1 MLYLDNRPLNP
12 SRRHAANG
20 PDRFYQWRGF
30 FDDNSELDDIV
41 QVIEK
46 EFTEK
51 GSSDHTDRYFLLP
64 GRSNTITTLC
74 DDETLEVH
82 TMISANGP
90 LEQWE
95 RSVKTTFPMKRTTAS
110 IIGTYVPKFRGSCSS
125 VADAESLTDALS
137 KKSRYYEANLNRRQY
152 ERNSVSVEIETVDVN
167 GKQKISIA
175 LRGENPQALMGE
187 VEALGLKASENT
199 HFGNFLNDL

>member
-41 QVIEK
+41 QIIEK
-46 EFTEK
+46 DFTEK
-51 GSSDHTDRYFLLP
+51 GTSDHIDRYFLLP

-74 DDETLEVH
+74 DNETLEVH
-82 TMISANGP
+82 TMVSAEGA
-90 LEQWE
+90 LEKWE

-125 VADAESLTDALS
+125 VADACLLYTSPSPRDQRG
-137 KKSRYYEANLNRRQY
+137 SRMPSSA
-152 ERNSVSVEIETVDVN
+152 
-167 GKQKISIA
+167 
-175 LRGENPQALMGE
+175 
-187 VEALGLKASENT
+187 
-199 HFGNFLNDL
+199 

>member
-12 SRRHAANG
+12 SRRSAANG

-46 EFTEK
+46 EFQEN
-51 GSSDHTDRYFLLP
+51 GSTDHIDRYFLLP

-82 TMISANGP
+82 TMVSAEGP

-110 IIGTYVPKFRGSCSS
+110 IIGTFVPKFRGSCSS
-125 VADAESLTDALS
+125 VADAASLTDALS
-137 KKSRYYEANLNRRQY
+137 KKSRYYEANLNRRHY
-152 ERNSVSVEIETVDVN
+152 ERNGVTVELETVTVS
-167 GKQKISIA
+167 GKTKISIA
-175 LRGENPQALMGE
+175 LRGENPSAVSGE
-187 VEALGLKASENT
+187 VEFLGLNGSDNT
-199 HFGNFLNDL
+199 HFGNYLNHL

>member
-46 EFTEK
+46 EFTDK
-51 GSSDHTDRYFLLP
+51 GTSDHIDRYFLLP

-74 DDETLEVH
+74 DNETLEVH
-82 TMISANGP
+82 TMVSAEGA
-90 LEQWE
+90 LEKWE

-137 KKSRYYEANLNRRQY
+137 KKSRYYEANLNRRHY
-152 ERNSVSVEIETVDVN
+152 ERNNVSAEIESIDVH
-167 GKQKISIA
+167 GKKKISIA
-175 LRGENPQALMGE
+175 LRGENPATLMGE
-187 VEALGLKASENT
+187 VEALGLTASENT
-199 HFGNFLNDL
+199 HFGNYLNDL

>member
-41 QVIEK
+41 QLIEK
-46 EFTEK
+46 EFSEH
-51 GSSDHTDRYFLLP
+51 GDSDHTDRYFLLP

-74 DDETLEVH
+74 DNETLEVH
-82 TMISANGP
+82 TMISAQGP

-137 KKSRYYEANLNRRQY
+137 KKSRYYEANLNRRHY
-152 ERNSVSVEIETVDVN
+152 ERNSVAVEIETIDVN
-167 GKQKISIA
+167 GKKKISIS
-175 LRGENPQALMGE
+175 LRGEDPVALKTE
-187 VEALGLKASENT
+187 VDALGLKASENT
-199 HFGNFLNDL
+199 HFGAYLNDL

>member
-51 GSSDHTDRYFLLP
+51 GTSDHVDRYFLLP

-74 DDETLEVH
+74 DNETLEVH
-82 TMISANGP
+82 TMVSAEGA
-90 LEQWE
+90 LEKWE

-137 KKSRYYEANLNRRQY
+137 KKSRYYEANLNRRHY
-152 ERNSVSVEIETVDVN
+152 ERNKVSVEIENIDVH
-167 GKQKISIA
+167 GKKKISIA
-175 LRGENPQALMGE
+175 LRAENPTALMGE
-187 VEALGLKASENT
+187 VDALGLKASENT
-199 HFGNFLNDL
+199 HFGNYLNDL

>member
-46 EFTEK
+46 EFAESGNT
-51 GSSDHTDRYFLLP
+51 DHTDRYFLLP

-74 DDETLEVH
+74 DNETLEVH
-82 TMISANGP
+82 TMVSADGP

-110 IIGTYVPKFRGSCSS
+110 IIGTFVPKFRGSCSS

-137 KKSRYYEANLNRRQY
+137 KKSRYYEANVNRRHY
-152 ERNSVSVEIETVDVN
+152 ERNSVSVEIENVDVN
-167 GKQKISIA
+167 GKSKISIV
-175 LRGENPQALMGE
+175 LRGQDPKAIRNEID
-187 VEALGLKASENT
+187 ALGLKASENT
-199 HFGNFLNDL
+199 HFGAYLNDL

>member
-12 SRRHAANG
+12 SRRNAANG

-41 QVIEK
+41 QIVEK
-46 EFTEK
+46 EFAEHAAT
-51 GSSDHTDRYFLLP
+51 DHTDRYFLLP

-74 DDETLEVH
+74 DNETLEVH

-125 VADAESLTDALS
+125 VADAASLTDALS
-137 KKSRYYEANLNRRQY
+137 KKSRYYEANLNRRRF
-152 ERNSVSVEIETVDVN
+152 ERNGVSAEIETVSIS
-167 GKQKISIA
+167 GKTKISIA
-175 LRGENPQALMGE
+175 LRGEDPAALMGE

-199 HFGNFLNDL
+199 HFGAYLNDL

>member
-51 GSSDHTDRYFLLP
+51 GTSDHVDRYFLLP

-74 DDETLEVH
+74 DNETLEVH
-82 TMISANGP
+82 TMVSAEGA
-90 LEQWE
+90 LEKWE

-137 KKSRYYEANLNRRQY
+137 KKSRYYEANLNRRHY
-152 ERNSVSVEIETVDVN
+152 ERNNVSAEIESVDVH
-167 GKQKISIA
+167 GKKKISIA
-175 LRGENPQALMGE
+175 LRAENPTALMGE
-187 VEALGLKASENT
+187 VDALGLKASENT
-199 HFGNFLNDL
+199 HFGNYLNDL

>member
-41 QVIEK
+41 QLIEK
-46 EFTEK
+46 EFSEH
-51 GSSDHTDRYFLLP
+51 GESDHQDKYFLLP

-74 DDETLEVH
+74 DNETLEVH
-82 TMISANGP
+82 TMISAQGP

-137 KKSRYYEANLNRRQY
+137 KKSRYYEANLNRRHY
-152 ERNSVSVEIETVDVN
+152 ERNSVSVEIETIDVG
-167 GKQKISIA
+167 GKKKISIS
-175 LRGENPQALMGE
+175 LRGEDPSALMGE
-187 VEALGLKASENT
+187 VEALGLKGSDNT
-199 HFGNFLNDL
+199 HFGAYLNDL

>member
-12 SRRHAANG
+12 TRRHAANG

-41 QVIEK
+41 QIIEK
-46 EFTEK
+46 EFTSQHEA
-51 GSSDHTDRYFLLP
+51 DHTDKYFLLP

-82 TMISANGP
+82 TMVSADGL

-125 VADAESLTDALS
+125 VADAASLTDALS
-137 KKSRYYEANLNRRQY
+137 KKSRYYEAKLKRRKF
-152 ERNSVSVEIETVDVN
+152 ERNGVSAEIETVDVN
-167 GKQKISIA
+167 GKVKISIA
-175 LRGENPQALMGE
+175 LRGEDPKAIIGE
-187 VEALGLKASENT
+187 VDALGLKGSDNT
-199 HFGNFLNDL
+199 HFGAYLNDL

>member
-41 QVIEK
+41 QIIEK
-46 EFTEK
+46 EFTEN
-51 GSSDHTDRYFLLP
+51 GTSDHIDRYFLLP

-74 DDETLEVH
+74 DNETLEVH
-82 TMISANGP
+82 TMVSAEGA
-90 LEQWE
+90 LEKWE

-125 VADAESLTDALS
+125 VADAASLTDALS
-137 KKSRYYEANLNRRQY
+137 KKSRYYEANLNRRHY
-152 ERNSVSVEIETVDVN
+152 ERNSVSAEIETIDVH
-167 GKQKISIA
+167 GKKKISIA
-175 LRGENPQALMGE
+175 LRAENPQALMGE
-187 VEALGLKASENT
+187 VDALGLKASENT
-199 HFGNFLNDL
+199 HFGNYLNDL

>member
-41 QVIEK
+41 QIIEK
-46 EFTEK
+46 EFSEK
-51 GSSDHTDRYFLLP
+51 GTSDHIDRYFLLP

-74 DDETLEVH
+74 DNETLEVH
-82 TMISANGP
+82 TMVSAEGA
-90 LEQWE
+90 LEKWE

-137 KKSRYYEANLNRRQY
+137 KKSRYYEANLNRRHY
-152 ERNSVSVEIETVDVN
+152 ERNSVSVEIENVEVN
-167 GKQKISIA
+167 GKKKISIA
-175 LRGENPQALMGE
+175 LRAENPQALMGE
-187 VEALGLKASENT
+187 VDALGLKASENT
-199 HFGNFLNDL
+199 HFGNYLNDL

>member
-41 QVIEK
+41 QIIEK

-51 GSSDHTDRYFLLP
+51 GTSDHIDRYFLLP

-74 DDETLEVH
+74 DKETLEVH
-82 TMISANGP
+82 TMVSAEGA
-90 LEQWE
+90 LEKWE

-137 KKSRYYEANLNRRQY
+137 KKSRYYEANLNRRHY
-152 ERNSVSVEIETVDVN
+152 ERNSVSVEVESINVN

-175 LRGENPQALMGE
+175 LRAENPTALMGE
-187 VEALGLKASENT
+187 VEALGLQASENT
-199 HFGNFLNDL
+199 HFGNYLNDL

>member
-12 SRRHAANG
+12 TRRHAANG

-41 QVIEK
+41 QVVEK
-46 EFTEK
+46 EFATHEET
-51 GSSDHTDRYFLLP
+51 DHTDRYFLLP

-74 DDETLEVH
+74 DNETLEVH

-125 VADAESLTDALS
+125 VADAASLTDALS
-137 KKSRYYEANLNRRQY
+137 KKSRYYEANLKRRRF
-152 ERNSVSVEIETVDVN
+152 ERNGVSAEIETVNVD
-167 GKQKISIA
+167 GKVKISIA
-175 LRGENPQALMGE
+175 LRGQDATALMNE

-199 HFGNFLNDL
+199 HFGAFLNDL

>member
-12 SRRHAANG
+12 SRRNAANG

-41 QVIEK
+41 QIIEK
-46 EFTEK
+46 EFSEH
-51 GSSDHTDRYFLLP
+51 GSSDHIDRYFLLP

-82 TMISANGP
+82 TMVSAEGP

-110 IIGTYVPKFRGSCSS
+110 IIGTFVPKFRGSCSS
-125 VADAESLTDALS
+125 VADAASLTDALS
-137 KKSRYYEANLNRRQY
+137 KKSRYYEANLNRRHY
-152 ERNSVSVEIETVDVN
+152 ERNGVAVELETVEVS
-167 GKQKISIA
+167 GKTKISIS
-175 LRGENPQALMGE
+175 LRSEDPVAVKGE
-187 VEALGLKASENT
+187 VEFLGLNATQNT
-199 HFGNFLNDL
+199 HFGAFLNHL

>member
-12 SRRHAANG
+12 SRRSAANG

-30 FDDNSELDDIV
+30 FEDNSDLDDIV

-46 EFTEK
+46 EFSEN
-51 GSSDHTDRYFLLP
+51 GSSDHIDRYFLLP

-74 DDETLEVH
+74 DDQTLEVH
-82 TMISANGP
+82 TMISAEGP

-110 IIGTYVPKFRGSCSS
+110 IIGTFVPKFRGSCSS
-125 VADAESLTDALS
+125 VADAASLTDALS
-137 KKSRYYEANLNRRQY
+137 KKSRYYEANLNRRHY
-152 ERNSVSVEIETVDVN
+152 ERNGVAVELETVKVS
-167 GKQKISIA
+167 GKTKISIS
-175 LRGENPQALMGE
+175 LRGEDPAAVTGE
-187 VEALGLKASENT
+187 VEFLGLNAMQNT
-199 HFGNFLNDL
+199 HFGSFLNHL

>member
-74 DDETLEVH
+74 DNETLEVH
-82 TMISANGP
+82 TMVSAEGA
-90 LEQWE
+90 LEKWE